1 MHARLATVSAAVTVG
16 IGTLLQSRQAHG
28 DSTSDAMLDRE
39 NASTNGHTPGRDS
52 FGLPKS
58 GAPIREAKSVA
69 PSDVPRRPSEAERPI
84 VVGIAGGTGSGK
96 TTVSRAIASRL
107 GRDNLIH
114 IAHDSYYKDLSHLAI
129 EERAQVNFDHP
140 DSLDSPLLLQH
151 LAALKEGHPV
161 QVPIYNYSTHSREAD
176 MQSVS
181 PARIILVEGILLFA
195 EPELAKACDI
205 KIFVDT
211 EADLRF
217 IRRLRRDI
225 TERGRTAE
233 TVIAQYTETV
243 RPMHN
248 EFVEPSKRFADIIIP
263 TGLNSV
269 ALEMVIAR
277 LESFLPPAAAASAAA
292 APPTTTPTPTTP
304 CAVSS

>member
-1 MHARLATVSAAVTVG
+1 
-16 IGTLLQSRQAHG
+16 
-28 DSTSDAMLDRE
+28 
-39 NASTNGHTPGRDS
+39 
-52 FGLPKS
+52 
-58 GAPIREAKSVA
+58 
-69 PSDVPRRPSEAERPI
+69 
-84 VVGIAGGTGSGK
+84 
-96 TTVSRAIASRL
+96 
-107 GRDNLIH
+107 
-114 IAHDSYYKDLSHLAI
+114 
-129 EERAQVNFDHP
+129 
-140 DSLDSPLLLQH
+140 
-151 LAALKEGHPV
+151 LK

-292 APPTTTPTPTTP
+292 APPPTTPTPTTP